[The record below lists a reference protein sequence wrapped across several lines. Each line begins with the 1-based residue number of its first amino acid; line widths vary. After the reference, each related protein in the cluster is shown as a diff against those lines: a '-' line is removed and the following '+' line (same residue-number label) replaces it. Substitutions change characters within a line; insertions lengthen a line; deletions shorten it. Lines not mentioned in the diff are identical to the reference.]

1 MESTSLLIIL
11 IGILVIA
18 AVSKRIR
25 ETVITLP
32 MLYTLFGL
40 LAAALFSNVIILR
53 YDSPLVQIIAELTLV
68 LVLAS
73 DSSRMKIKDLL
84 TYHDLP
90 ARLLLLALPLTFV
103 MGTIVGAIVFEGSN
117 IWVLAI
123 LAVILAPID
132 SSLAESSVDNP
143 KVPVRIRQTLNVEGG
158 MDDGITLPFLL
169 LFISLAVSSEIGG
182 ETGSFLI
189 FTAQK
194 IGFGIIAGLIMGY
207 LGARYISWGEK
218 SGWMS
223 SQFQKIGWLAL
234 VLLTYGA
241 AEFIGGNGFIA
252 AFLFG
257 IVSGNA
263 IERQESERLYSFA
276 IVENTLLMMLTFMF
290 YGAVMLYPV
299 LQQITLPIIIYAILS
314 LTLVRM
320 LPVAI
325 SLIGTKLRLE
335 SILYLGWFG
344 PRGIASILYVY
355 TVLQAEGLEKQD
367 VIFSVVMITIFF
379 SVMVHGMSAVPLT
392 NWYARRIAKLEKQG
406 LAQAETRYVPEM
418 PARKVKP
425 DSSPTSSQTAGAP
438 KAGQ

>member
-1 MESTSLLIIL
+1 MGSSGLLIIL

-18 AVSKRIR
+18 AVSKRLR
-25 ETVITLP
+25 GTVFTLP
-32 MLYTLFGL
+32 MIYTLFGL
-40 LAAALFSNVIILR
+40 LAAALFSDVLSLS
-53 YDSPLVQIIAELTLV
+53 YDNPIVQIIAELTLV

-73 DSSRMKIKDLL
+73 DSSRIKIKDLL

-90 ARLLLLALPLTFV
+90 VRLLLIALPLTFV
-103 MGTIVGAIVFEGSN
+103 IGTIAGAIIFGSTN
-117 IWVLAI
+117 VWLLAI

-132 SSLAESSVDNP
+132 SSLADSSVENP
-143 KVPVRIRQTLNVEGG
+143 KVPARIRQTLNVEGG

-169 LFISLAVSSEIGG
+169 LFISLAASTEIGG
-182 ETGSFLI
+182 RTGSFLL

-194 IGFGIIAGLIMGY
+194 IGFGIVAGLIMGY
-207 LGARYISWGEK
+207 LGARYISWGQK

-234 VLLTYGA
+234 VLLTYA
-241 AEFIGGNGFIA
+241 VAELIGGNGFIA

-257 IVSGNA
+257 IISGNA

-276 IVENTLLMMLTFMF
+276 IVENTLLLMLTFMI

-299 LQQITLPIIIYAILS
+299 LQQITVPIVIYAILS

-355 TVLQAEGLEKQD
+355 TVLRAEGLERQD

-379 SVMVHGMSAVPLT
+379 SVMAHGMSAVPLT
-392 NWYARRIAKLEKQG
+392 NWYAQRIAQLEKQG
-406 LAQAETRYVPEM
+406 LAQAETKYVPEM
-418 PARKVKP
+418 PTRKAKP
-425 DSSPTSSQTAGAP
+425 DSSPTPSQAAGAA